1 METRIVQPENDEALI
16 ATGEDVMPQIS
27 VKTDETRKRLQTVVD
42 GMILG
47 IDDNSKKHVVE
58 RAMAIFDQEPTE
70 ILTNKTPLDELRRIA
85 KELISKVLKSIE
97 DGDDTES
104 TNKID
109 SKEFS
114 EWTDEITHYT
124 TLTYLVL
131 HIMKHKRPRR
141 LTVEDI
147 EKIIK
152 NPPDKIKDMPG
163 FKLTSE
169 IAAKQRGP
177 KKSKQNV
184 IKKALDRLIATTN
197 GLKFT
202 IYEKNGAY
210 GIRRN
215 TILNLEGIKINE
227 TSAENK
233 ESAEAMAAEAAAMKE
248 SKASSETSAPCPEE
262 EENVEK
268 PETAKGDPV
277 SIYLRKMSKFKL
289 LKRADEVEL
298 GLKIQTWLQI
308 EKDGGPGEDAEKQQ
322 IIIAGKA
329 AREVMIK
336 ANLRLVVSIAKKY
349 IGGRS
354 GRTLPFLD
362 LIQEGNIGLMQAV
375 KKFDP
380 TRGYKFSTY
389 ATWWV
394 RQAITRSLDT
404 DGAMIRYP
412 IHQIDLME
420 MVRKYTKIFQ
430 ALYGADPTTKELVEF
445 IGEKR
450 NIKLSIKKV
459 EKIKAA
465 LTFKVSIDTPLGE
478 HSDTTLGDMIGE
490 HDQGYANLERE
501 EMEGALISGIVEIAE
516 GSKIFRSKAELDRAI
531 YILTRY
537 FGVKKSNSSK
547 DGATLED
554 IGTEVGVTRER
565 IRQIKQKLTD
575 KVKERFAQKFPSI
588 NISTLF
594 EMFVEMDET
603 IMPGVGGGGKRFLY
617 QD

>member
-1 METRIVQPENDEALI
+1 METRVVQPENDEASTTTNEG
-16 ATGEDVMPQIS
+16 ATPQIS
-27 VKTDETRKRLQTVVD
+27 AKTDEVRQRLQAVI
-42 GMILG
+42 GEMILG

-58 RAMAIFDQEPTE
+58 RAMAIFDQKPTE
-70 ILTNKTPLDELRRIA
+70 ILTNKTPLDGLRRIA
-85 KELISKVLKSIE
+85 KELILKVLKSIE
-97 DGDDTES
+97 NGDNAES
-104 TNKID
+104 ANRID
-109 SKEFS
+109 PKTFS
-114 EWTDEITHYT
+114 EWIDEITHYT
-124 TLTYLVL
+124 TLTYLIL
-131 HIMKHKRPRR
+131 HIMRHQRPRR
-141 LTVEDI
+141 LTIEDI
-147 EKIIK
+147 ERIIK

-169 IAAKQRGP
+169 IAAKQKGP

-210 GIRRN
+210 GIRKN

-227 TSAENK
+227 EPAKGDEDAE
-233 ESAEAMAAEAAAMKE
+233 ETAAEAAAK
-248 SKASSETSAPCPEE
+248 STPDPEE
-262 EENVEK
+262 EEKEESAEK
-268 PETAKGDPV
+268 KEKIETAKNDPV

-289 LKRADEVEL
+289 LSRAEEVEL
-298 GLKIQTWLQI
+298 GLKIQAWLQI
-308 EKDGGPGEDAEKQQ
+308 EREGGPGENAEKQQ
-322 IIIAGKA
+322 MVIAGKA

-354 GRTLPFLD
+354 GRELPFLD
-362 LIQEGNIGLMQAV
+362 LIQEGNIGLMRAV
-375 KKFDP
+375 EKFDP

-394 RQAITRSLDT
+394 RQSITRSLDT

-412 IHQIDLME
+412 IHQVDLME
-420 MVRKYTKIFQ
+420 MVRKYTKMFQ
-430 ALYGADPTTKELVEF
+430 ILNGTEPTTEELVDF
-445 IGEKR
+445 IEEKR
-450 NIKLSIKKV
+450 GIKLSAKKV
-459 EKIKAA
+459 EKAKAA
-465 LTFKVSIDTPLGE
+465 LTHKVSIDTPVGE
-478 HSDTTLGDMIGE
+478 SNDTTLGDMIGE

-501 EMEGALISGIVEIAE
+501 EMQGALINGIMEIAE
-516 GSKIFRSKAELDRAI
+516 GSKMFRSKAELDRAI

-554 IGTEVGVTRER
+554 IGAEVGVTRER

-575 KVKERFAQKFPSI
+575 KVRERFAQKFPSVNI
-588 NISTLF
+588 NTLF
-594 EMFVEMDET
+594 EMFVEMNET
-603 IMPGVGGGGKRFLY
+603 IMPSIGGSGKRFLY